1 MDSRIILAI
10 SGHGTCGKTT
20 TSQCFSTKG
29 LRYKYSTSEF
39 AKKTIELPGS
49 HADRSQHRVAWGNAI
64 ADFNN
69 EDGGIK
75 LYKMMISDH
84 DILDGMRRVNELKSL
99 SEWVQ
104 SQGGLFLSIWVDRDV
119 PVDPSCEI
127 RPEHCRFTINNRGS
141 LLSLFGNVDIF
152 WHGVNGLQ

>member
-1 MDSRIILAI
+1 MDSRVVLAI

-20 TSQCFSTKG
+20 TSQYFLAQG

-39 AKKTIELPGS
+39 AKKTIELPGD
-49 HADRSQHRVAWGNAI
+49 HKNRSQHRVAWGNAI
-64 ADFNN
+64 ANFNN

-75 LYKMMISDH
+75 LYKMMLSDH
-84 DILDGMRRVNELKSL
+84 DILDGMRRVNELESIR
-99 SEWVQ
+99 EWVQ
-104 SQGGLFLSIWVDRDV
+104 SQGDIFLSIWIDRDV

-141 LLSLFGNVDIF
+141 MMDLSNNIDIF